1 MFPEN
6 TKILIVD
13 DSTFSRN
20 IIKSGLKELKYW
32 RLYEAESASAAQES
46 IIAEEKNGEPIQLMI
61 ADIHMPEM
69 TGLELLKWVRAREKS
84 KSLPV
89 IIVTTS
95 QEREDV
101 IRAATLGV
109 SHFMVKPFDPVTL
122 KERLGS
128 VWERHGQHHQK

>member
-1 MFPEN
+1 
-6 TKILIVD
+6 
-13 DSTFSRN
+13 
-20 IIKSGLKELKYW
+20 
-32 RLYEAESASAAQES
+32 
-46 IIAEEKNGEPIQLMI
+46 MI